1 MSVHVEP
8 ISNNFIS
15 MFNYVHVK
23 YLSGVVVEEMEIDLI
38 RVMNVNEHVH
48 SIDDDWI
55 ETMRNNDG

>member
-48 SIDDDWI
+48 SIDDD
-55 ETMRNNDG
+55 